1 MRNNLGSLL
10 TKRAFLSPG
19 REAYVDSHADLRLT
33 FAELNER
40 SNRIAN
46 ALTAAGVRKGERVAL
61 LLMNSAEF
69 MEAYFGLAKI
79 GAVVVPLNWRLVAD
93 ELEFILKDAG
103 ATRLVFGEEFLDTV
117 ADLHSRGDK
126 TDIRQWLQVEDDA
139 EVAWFAESYQSF
151 RDAGSAEE
159 PPIGAADDDM
169 LYIMYTSGTTGLPKG
184 VVHTHNTSIWAIL
197 TISVNCQYRENDRF
211 LGALPMFHVGALT
224 PCAVNVYQG
233 ATSVIMRSF
242 DPLLAWQLLERE
254 QINTGLMVPAM
265 LNFML
270 QVPGF
275 EKFEHPGLRWI
286 MTGAAPVPVSLT
298 QRFMDMGIGI
308 RQVYGLT
315 ESCGPACLI
324 DAEDALRK
332 PDSTGKAFF
341 HTSVR
346 VVDDQGEDCAPGEP
360 GEVLVAGAH
369 IMREYWNRPDATA
382 ETIID
387 GWLHTGDV
395 AVMDEEGFVSI
406 QDRIKDMIISGGE
419 NVYPAEIEG
428 VLATHPDVV
437 EAAVIGQPSE
447 AWGESPLAIVV
458 RSSDTLREADVLDY
472 CQGRLARFKQPKAVV
487 FAEEIPRNPSGKIL
501 KRLLREQHPGP
512 VRSTDPSAN

>member
-1 MRNNLGSLL
+1 MQNNLGLFL
-10 TKRAFLSPG
+10 TKRAFLSPDK
-19 REAYVDSHADLRLT
+19 EAYVDSHSDLRLT

-46 ALTAAGVRKGERVAL
+46 AFAGAGVEKGERVGL

-93 ELEFILKDAG
+93 ELEFILKDSG
-103 ATRLVFGEEFLDTV
+103 TTRLIFGEEFIDTV
-117 ADLHSRGDK
+117 ADLHGRGEK
-126 TDIRQWLQVEDDA
+126 TDIRQWLQVEGGSD
-139 EVAWFAESYQSF
+139 VAWFAENYQRF
-151 RDAGSAEE
+151 RDAA
-159 PPIGAADDDM
+159 GAAEPEVGGADEDM

-197 TISVNCQYRENDRF
+197 TIAVNCHYREDDRF

-233 ATSVIMRSF
+233 ATSVVMRSF
-242 DPLLAWQLLERE
+242 EPLLAWQLLERE
-254 QINTGLMVPAM
+254 KITVGLMVPAM

-275 EKFEHPGLRWI
+275 EKFDHSRLRWI
-286 MTGAAPVPVSLT
+286 MTGAAPVPVALT
-298 QRFMDMGIGI
+298 QRYMDMGIGV

-315 ESCGPACLI
+315 ESCGPACLM
-324 DAEDALRK
+324 DAEDSLRK
-332 PDSTGKAFF
+332 PDSTGRSFY
-341 HTSVR
+341 HTEVR
-346 VVDDQGEDCAPGEP
+346 VVNEAGEDCAPGEP

-369 IMREYWNRPDATA
+369 IMREYWNRPEATA
-382 ETIID
+382 ETIVD

-395 AVMDEEGFVSI
+395 ATMDEEGFVSI

-428 VLATHPDVV
+428 VLVTHADIVD
-437 EAAVIGQPSE
+437 AAVIGQPSE
-447 AWGESPLAIVV
+447 TWGESPLAVVV
-458 RSSDTLREADVLDY
+458 RSSEGLTEAEVFDHCL
-472 CQGRLARFKQPKAVV
+472 GRLARFKQPKAVV
-487 FAEEIPRNPSGKIL
+487 FTDEIPRNPSGKIL
-501 KRLLREQHPGP
+501 KWMLRDRYPGP
-512 VRSTDPSAN
+512 SPV

>member
-1 MRNNLGSLL
+1 MQNNLGLLL
-10 TKRAFLSPG
+10 TKRAFLSPH
-19 REAYVDSHADLRLT
+19 REAYVDSHSDLRLT

-46 ALTAAGVRKGERVAL
+46 AFVEAGVRKNERVAL

-93 ELEFILKDAG
+93 ELEFILKDSG
-103 ATRLVFGEEFLDTV
+103 ATRLIFGEEFVEVV
-117 ADLHSRGDK
+117 ANLHGRGEA
-126 TDIRQWLQVEDDA
+126 TDIRQWLQVEGGED
-139 EVAWFAESYQSF
+139 VAWFAESYRQF
-151 RDAGSAEE
+151 RDAAAATE
-159 PPIGAADDDM
+159 PEAGAADDDM

-197 TISVNCQYRENDRF
+197 TIAVNCHYREDDRF

-233 ATSVIMRSF
+233 ATSVVMRSF
-242 DPLLAWQLLERE
+242 APQLAWELLERE
-254 QINTGLMVPAM
+254 RVTIALMVPAM

-275 EKFEHPGLRWI
+275 ERFDFSRLRWI
-286 MTGAAPVPVSLT
+286 MTGAAPVPVALT
-298 QRFMDMGIGI
+298 KRYMELGVGV

-315 ESCGPACLI
+315 ESCGPACLM
-324 DAEDALRK
+324 DAEDSLRK
-332 PDSTGKAFF
+332 PDSTGKSFF
-341 HTSVR
+341 HTEVR
-346 VVDDQGEDCAPGEP
+346 VVNEAGEDCAPGES

-369 IMREYWNRPDATA
+369 IMREYWNRPEATA
-382 ETIID
+382 ETIVD

-395 AVMDEEGFVSI
+395 ATMDEEGFVSI

-428 VLATHPDVV
+428 VLMTHADIAD
-437 EAAVIGQPSE
+437 AAVIGQESE
-447 AWGESPLAIVV
+447 AWGESPLAVVV
-458 RSSDTLREADVLDY
+458 RSSDGLTEADVLDY
-472 CQGRLARFKQPKAVV
+472 CQGRLARFKQPKGVV
-487 FAEEIPRNPSGKIL
+487 FTDEIPRNPSGKIL
-501 KRLLREQHPGP
+501 KFMLREQYPGP
-512 VRSTDPSAN
+512 APV